1 MTDENVKKTTKQI
14 IMEGVAQRMR
24 DHRASIESNE
34 YPYNIPDN
42 VNNVT
47 DYIKEYVD

>member
-1 MTDENVKKTTKQI
+1 MTDENNKKTTKQI

-24 DHRASIESNE
+24 DHRASIESGE
-34 YPYNIPDN
+34 YPYNIPEN